1 LILIISRCLSNVQKK
16 ARDIMAEEIVIC
28 PECGA
33 EIMLS
38 DMEEH
43 QDMEKLEKK
52 MMKEF
57 QYYFITVGK
66 EIRS

>member
-1 LILIISRCLSNVQKK
+1 
-16 ARDIMAEEIVIC
+16 MAEEIVIC

-33 EIMLS
+33 EIRLS